1 MPSRNCFDLLVK
13 IVVVL
18 AHVIASARLNFVED
32 VIVLEFFGVK
42 LRMVMYLIMRGTPWR
57 TIFDKVNDGSILRQG
72 GSLATNDSPRGTALR
87 TSPTPPLSRSDL
99 VPWHFP
105 AANCDTPSG

>member
-1 MPSRNCFDLLVK
+1 
-13 IVVVL
+13 
-18 AHVIASARLNFVED
+18 
-32 VIVLEFFGVK
+32 
-42 LRMVMYLIMRGTPWR
+42 MVMYLIMRGTPWR

-99 VPWHFP
+99 VLWHYP
-105 AANCDTPSG
+105 VVRCDAAISPQSDVERTYRGFGP